1 MSRTLC
7 KNKHTYIPHFISRFT
22 AVVYTVKAREDLP
35 EGAVVATVTASDPDL
50 YDGGEVR
57 YSFASH
63 QSHGDTLSKFEIDE
77 VSGSVRIKESLDYE
91 KRQVYNITVK
101 ATDLGSPSL
110 SSLATLYVEAST
122 FFLQP

>member
-1 MSRTLC
+1 M
-7 KNKHTYIPHFISRFT
+7 
-22 AVVYTVKAREDLP
+22 VYTVKAREDLP